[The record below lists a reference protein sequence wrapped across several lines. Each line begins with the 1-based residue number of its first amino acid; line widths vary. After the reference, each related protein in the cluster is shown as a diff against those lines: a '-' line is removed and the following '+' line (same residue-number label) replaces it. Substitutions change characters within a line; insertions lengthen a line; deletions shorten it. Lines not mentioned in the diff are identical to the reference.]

1 LQLVEDSGS
10 SGLRGSSIAEPMS
23 QPRPPKP
30 AKLVIG
36 LFLHEKPL
44 GTPVVENLMEKFG
57 DVDIVSAWMPF
68 DQTTYYEPEMGAPLY
83 RRMMAF
89 ETLIHQS
96 ELAQVKL
103 FTNEIE
109 KQYADNGKR
118 VVNIDPGYMLLERF
132 VLATGKNFAHR
143 IYIGK
148 RIYADLTLVFR
159 KGRFEALPWSFPD
172 YAGDRIQTFLMRVR
186 DKYAKDL
193 KR

>member
-1 LQLVEDSGS
+1 
-10 SGLRGSSIAEPMS
+10 MS

-36 LFLHEKPL
+36 FFLHEKSL
-44 GTPVVENLMEKFG
+44 GMSIVENLIQRFG
-57 DVDIVSAWMPF
+57 DVDIVSEWMPF
-68 DQTTYYEPEMGAPLY
+68 DQTAYYEPEMGAPLH

-89 ETLIHQS
+89 ERLVHQS
-96 ELAQVKL
+96 ELAQAKL

-148 RIYADLTLVFR
+148 GIYADLTLVFR
-159 KGRFEALPWSFPD
+159 KGRFVALPWSFPD
-172 YAGDRIQTFLMRVR
+172 YAGDRVQAFLMRVR
-186 DKYAKDL
+186 GKYAMDL

>member
-1 LQLVEDSGS
+1 
-10 SGLRGSSIAEPMS
+10 MS
-23 QPRPPKP
+23 QPSPPKP

-36 LFLHEKPL
+36 FFLNEKNF
-44 GTPVVENLMEKFG
+44 GTPVVENLTKKFG
-57 DVDIVSAWMPF
+57 DVDIVSAWMSF
-68 DQTTYYEPEMGAPLY
+68 DQTTYYEPEMGAPLF

-89 ETLIHQS
+89 EKLIHQS

-103 FTNEIE
+103 ITNEIE
-109 KQYADNGKR
+109 KQFADKGKR

-172 YAGDRIQTFLMRVR
+172 YVGDQVQTFLMRVR
-186 DKYAKDL
+186 EKYTLDL

>member
-1 LQLVEDSGS
+1 
-10 SGLRGSSIAEPMS
+10 MS
-23 QPRPPKP
+23 QPSPPKP

-36 LFLHEKPL
+36 FFLHEKTL
-44 GTPVVENLMEKFG
+44 GTSVVENLIEKFG
-57 DVDIVSAWMPF
+57 DVDIVSAWMSF
-68 DQTTYYEPEMGAPLY
+68 DQTTYYEPEMGTPLF

-109 KQYADNGKR
+109 NQFAGKGKR
-118 VVNIDPGYMLLERF
+118 IVNIDPGYMLLERF

-172 YAGDRIQTFLMRVR
+172 YAGDQVQAFLMRVR
-186 DKYAKDL
+186 EKYALDL
-193 KR
+193 KKASSYKP

>member
-1 LQLVEDSGS
+1 
-10 SGLRGSSIAEPMS
+10 MS
-23 QPRPPKP
+23 LPSPPKP

-36 LFLHEKPL
+36 FFLHEKTL
-44 GTPVVENLMEKFG
+44 GTPVVEKLIEKFG
-57 DVDIVSAWMPF
+57 DVDIVSSWMPF

-89 ETLIHQS
+89 EILIHQN

-109 KQYADNGKR
+109 KQYADKGKR
-118 VVNIDPGYMLLERF
+118 VVNIDPGYLLLEKF

-143 IYIGK
+143 IYIGN

-159 KGRFEALPWSFPD
+159 KSRFETLPWSFPD
-172 YAGDRIQTFLMRVR
+172 YAGDRVQAFLMRVR
-186 DKYAKDL
+186 EKYAMDL

>member
-1 LQLVEDSGS
+1 
-10 SGLRGSSIAEPMS
+10 MS
-23 QPRPPKP
+23 QPNPPKP

-36 LFLHEKPL
+36 FFLHEKTL
-44 GTPVVENLMEKFG
+44 GTPVVENLIEKFG
-57 DVDIVSAWMPF
+57 DVDIMSAWMSF
-68 DQTTYYEPEMGAPLY
+68 DHTTYYEPEMGAPLF

-89 ETLIHQS
+89 ETLIRQS

-109 KQYADNGKR
+109 KQFSDKGKR

-172 YAGDRIQTFLMRVR
+172 YAGDQVQTLLMRVR
-186 DKYAKDL
+186 EKYALDL